1 MATVG
6 KLNRKQKFEEF
17 VKKVQ
22 QKAPKRKPVRTKKKS
37 LTGTLFAKRNTRLA
51 IREAALRGVCIV
63 ILYEKVTDHTI
74 NKYYVFPLS
83 YRFRKLKQGRRKV
96 LFALDVR
103 ENKQIKMFCLKN
115 IYKVAITDRKVKSR
129 FPIEII

>member
-6 KLNRKQKFEEF
+6 KLNRKQNFEQF

-22 QKAPKRKPVRTKKKS
+22 QKAPKRKPVRTKKP

-51 IREAALRGVCIV
+51 IRQAALRGVSII
-63 ILYEKVTDHTI
+63 ILYKKVTDGTL
-74 NKYYVFPLS
+74 NKYLVFPLS

-96 LFALDVR
+96 LFALDVK
-103 ENKQIKMFCLKN
+103 EGKQIKMFSLRN
-115 IYKVAITDRKVKSR
+115 IYKVAITDKKVRSR
-129 FPIEII
+129 YPIEII